1 VKKLPCLLLAPF
13 ALPAAFAA
21 EPTPPVRLEPVV
33 VTATRDARTL
43 TDVPASLDV
52 LDATTLRRARPA
64 LGLAEALPR
73 VPGVVVRDRQNQAQ
87 DLQISIRGFGARA
100 SFGVRGVRLYADGI
114 PATMPDGQG
123 QVSHFALG
131 AAERVEVLR
140 GPFSALY
147 GNSAG
152 SVIAVFSEAPPSAH
166 EMEGDGLAGSD
177 GLWRAGASWRGPL
190 TDHAGLRVDAA
201 RATADGYRRHSAW
214 RRDAAQAQLRAR
226 FSGGGEL
233 TLLLNHLDL
242 AADDPQGLTAAE
254 LARDRRVSSPGALLF
269 DTRKTVEQQQLGAR
283 FVQAVGDWQE
293 LALVAY
299 AGRRQTFQG
308 LSVPVAAQA
317 SPTSGGG
324 VIDLDRDYRGLDA
337 RWQARPGDGALTFTA
352 GTAFELADETRLG
365 FENFAGGQ
373 LGVVGALRR
382 DEDNRVRSQDVY
394 AQAGWDFAPDWQL
407 NAGLRRSVV
416 RFESVDRYL
425 RPGNPDDSG
434 ALRYARTTPVLGL
447 LWRAAEGLSVY
458 ANAGTGFETPTFA
471 ELAYRS
477 DGASGLNTALRP
489 ARSRHAEL
497 GLRWRGARARLDAAL
512 FHARTE
518 DELVVVA
525 NQGGRSTF
533 ANAGLTRRQGA
544 ELSFEVPLAEAWTL
558 SASAT
563 WLDARHH
570 RDVGLCAAPPCT
582 GNALLIVAGRQLPGI
597 AARSAWAELRW
608 RADEQTDVMLEA
620 RATSRFFADDG
631 NTAWAPGHAVFD
643 LAAERRFRA
652 GGMEWRA
659 WARVANV
666 LDRAVVGSVIV
677 NEANRRYFEP
687 APGRQ
692 YLLGLTATFR

>member
-1 VKKLPCLLLAPF
+1 MKTLSFVLLAP
-13 ALPAAFAA
+13 LAAFAA
-21 EPTPPVRLEPVV
+21 ETTPPPRLEPVV
-33 VTATRDARTL
+33 VTATRDARPL

-73 VPGVVVRDRQNQAQ
+73 VPGLVVRDRQNQAQ
-87 DLQISIRGFGARA
+87 DLQVSIRGFGARA
-100 SFGVRGVRLYADGI
+100 SFGVRGLRLYADGI

-140 GPFSALY
+140 GPYSALY

-152 SVIAVFSEAPPSAH
+152 GVVSVFSEAPPPAA
-166 EMEGDGLAGSD
+166 ELEADALAGSD

-190 TDHAGLRVDAA
+190 TANAGLRVDAA
-201 RATADGYRRHSAW
+201 RAAADGYRRHSAW
-214 RRDAAQAQLRAR
+214 RRDAAQAQLRAALA
-226 FSGGGEL
+226 GGGEL
-233 TLLLNHLDL
+233 TVLLNHLDL
-242 AADDPQGLTAAE
+242 VADDPQGLTAAE
-254 LARDRRVSSPGALLF
+254 LARDRRASSPGALLF

-283 FVQAVGDWQE
+283 FVQPVGAWQE

-317 SPTSGGG
+317 SPASGGG

-337 RWQARPGDGALTFTA
+337 RWQARPGDGELTLTA
-352 GTAFELADETRLG
+352 GSAFELADETRLG
-365 FENFAGGQ
+365 FENFADGR

-382 DEDNRVRSQDVY
+382 DEDNTVRSHDIY
-394 AQAGWDFAPDWQL
+394 AQADWTFAPEWSL

-434 ALRYARTTPVLGL
+434 ALRYSRTSPVLGL
-447 LWRAAEGLSVY
+447 LWRAREGLSVY
-458 ANAGTGFETPTFA
+458 ANAGAGFETPTFA
-471 ELAYRS
+471 ELAYRT

-497 GLRWRGARARLDAAL
+497 GLRWRGDAAKFDAAL

-533 ANAGLTRRQGA
+533 ANAGLTRRRGA
-544 ELSFEVPLAEAWTL
+544 ELSFEAPLADDWTL
-558 SASAT
+558 SGSAT
-563 WLDARHH
+563 WLDARHR
-570 RDVGLCAAPPCT
+570 RDFGLCAAPPCAD
-582 GNALLIVAGRQLPGI
+582 GALLIVAGKQLPAV

-608 RADEQTDVMLEA
+608 RADERTDVMLEA
-620 RATSRFFADDG
+620 RATSRFFADDR
-631 NTAWAPGHAVFD
+631 NTAAAPGHAVFD

-652 GGMEWRA
+652 GGMQWRA

-687 APGRQ
+687 APRRQ
-692 YLLGLTATFR
+692 WLLGLTATPL